1 LRRLGR
7 WLGWGLLG
15 LVALIATG
23 IGGGWLWLRQSL
35 PQIDGEI
42 RVQGLSA
49 PVTIVRDRWAIP
61 HIEAG
66 SLEDAA
72 FALGFVHAQDRLWQ
86 MEFERRIGAG
96 RLAEIVGGAAVPTDR
111 FMRTLGLYRRAAASL
126 AHLAPATRA
135 WLEAYAAGVNAYL
148 KVRSGPLP
156 PEFLILGHHEIEPWM
171 PADSLVWLRVMAL
184 DLGTNYRDELVRA
197 RLSTRLT
204 DQQIADI
211 WPAYPADAPITL
223 AGLTRGLGLDAL
235 AWALPPATAAKAGS
249 NAWVLAGS
257 RTRTGAPLLANDPHL
272 DLQAPGVWYLAHL
285 KTPDLDLIGAT
296 LPGLPA
302 IVLGQNDRIAWGL
315 TNTGADV
322 EDLFIE
328 RLDPAD
334 PGRYL
339 TPEGSAPFTVRTEAI
354 RVKAAPAVTITVRET
369 RHGPV
374 LSDVM
379 PDAATLFGADRV
391 LALAWTGLAEDDRT
405 ADALLA
411 LDQARDW
418 PGFVEATRA
427 VGAPMQNILYADTA
441 GHIGFI
447 APGRVPVRRQG
458 DGRWPVPGWS
468 GEHDWQGWIPFDA
481 LPRALDPKD
490 GLLFNANNRIVPPTY
505 PYLLTADWE
514 APYRARRLA
523 QLLSGSDYD
532 LAAFAAIQA
541 DERSLLAD
549 DLLPILLEAKPTSP
563 AAAAAMRELRAW
575 DRVMRPDG
583 RAPLLFAAWY
593 RELSRLIL
601 ADRLGPLFRSFWG
614 VRPLFMEEILKRRPV
629 WCDDPATPTVETCAE
644 RASRALDLALADLA
658 RRYGPDQADWRWGEA
673 HPARMAHAIFGD
685 QPLLGWLFNIEI
697 PSGGGD
703 TTVNVGHFAPRDEQH
718 PFASIH
724 AATYRGLYDLAD
736 LERSRWIAATGQ
748 SGNPLSSHYRDLTRL
763 WAAGESVP
771 MTRRA
776 DIYGKGAIGRLRLVP
791 RA

>member
-15 LVALIATG
+15 LVALLVLGA
-23 IGGGWLWLRQSL
+23 GGGWLWLRQSL

-42 RVQGLSA
+42 RVEGLQA

-61 HIEAG
+61 HIEAQ

-86 MEFERRIGAG
+86 MEFQRRVGAG
-96 RLAEIVGGAAVPTDR
+96 RLAEIVGAAALPTDR
-111 FMRTLGLYRRAAASL
+111 FMRTLGLYRRAAASFD
-126 AHLAPATRA
+126 HLSAEARA
-135 WLEAYAAGVNAYL
+135 WLEAYARGVNGWLAT
-148 KVRSGPLP
+148 RRGPLP
-156 PEFLILGHHEIEPWM
+156 PEFLILRHDRIEPWT
-171 PADSLVWLRVMAL
+171 PADSLVWLRLMAL
-184 DLGTNYRDELVRA
+184 DLGTNYRSELLRA

-211 WPAYPADAPITL
+211 WPPYPDDAPITL
-223 AGLTRGLGLDAL
+223 AAPTPGPGLE
-235 AWALPPATAAKAGS
+235 PPAAIGSGSGDGS

-272 DLQAPGVWYLAHL
+272 RLQAPGVWYLAHL
-285 KTPDLDLIGAT
+285 KSPALEAIGAT

-302 IVLGQNDRIAWGL
+302 IVLGHNGAAAWGF

-339 TPEGSAPFTVRTEAI
+339 TPDGPAPFTVRSEVI
-354 RVKAAPAVTITVRET
+354 RVKGAPPVTIAVRET

-374 LSDVM
+374 FSDLM
-379 PDAATLFGADRV
+379 PDAATLFGDDHV

-411 LDQARDW
+411 LDRARDW
-418 PGFVEATRA
+418 PGFVEAARA

-447 APGRVPVRRQG
+447 APGRVPVRRRG
-458 DGRWPVPGWS
+458 DGRWPAPGWS
-468 GEHDWQGWIPFDA
+468 GDHDWQGWIPFDA

-490 GLLFNANNRIVPPTY
+490 GRLFNANNRVVPASY
-505 PYLLTADWE
+505 PYLLTADWD

-523 QLLSGSDYD
+523 ELLAGGDYD
-532 LAAFAAIQA
+532 LAAFAAIQS
-541 DERSLLAD
+541 DERSPLAE
-549 DLLPILLEAKPTSP
+549 DLLPILLEAKPASP
-563 AAAAAMRELRAW
+563 AAAAAMDELRAW
-575 DRVMRPDG
+575 DRVMRPGG

-593 RELSRLIL
+593 RELSRLIQ
-601 ADRLGPLFRSFWG
+601 ADKLGPLFPAFWG
-614 VRPLFMEEILKRRPV
+614 VRPEFMAEILKRRPA
-629 WCDDPATPTVETCAE
+629 WCDDLTTAAVETCAE
-644 RASRALDLALADLA
+644 RASRALELALADLA
-658 RRYGPDQADWRWGEA
+658 RRYGPDQTDWRWGAA
-673 HPARMAHAIFGD
+673 HPARMAHPIFGE
-685 QPLLGWLFNIEI
+685 QPLLDRLVNIEVE
-697 PSGGGD
+697 SGGGD
-703 TTVNVGHFAPRDEQH
+703 TTVNVGHFAPGDEQH
-718 PFASIH
+718 PFASVH
-724 AATYRGLYDLAD
+724 AAGYRGLYDLGD
-736 LERSRWIAATGQ
+736 LDRSRWVAATGQ
-748 SGNPLSSHYRDLTRL
+748 SGHPLSSHYRDLTRL
-763 WAAGESVP
+763 WALGEYVP

-776 DIYGKGAIGRLRLVP
+776 EAYGKDAIGRVRLVP
-791 RA
+791 AS